1 MVHRDF
7 RSARITAILAAA
19 VAMLALSAPAFTAPV
34 GEEDVPATS
43 IVPAGG
49 EGAPA
54 PVNSPSS
61 AGTPSAPA
69 AAGMPFIPGPKPKP
83 PSHRASVKSK
93 KSVREPE
100 IEPAQA
106 RLKLLQSVP
115 VYSAPAKSSKH
126 IAQVSLDNFVIVTG
140 STLYFLQ
147 VKLKTGQTGY
157 IDPSAVELVKPT
169 DKVFVLTHDAGV
181 LEKPNRWAKKL
192 ADVHQGRNVHIV
204 GVSLNYMKI
213 RMKNG
218 LEGFIP
224 MTALE

>member
-7 RSARITAILAAA
+7 RSVRITALLAAT

-61 AGTPSAPA
+61 GTTPLAPA
-69 AAGMPFIPGPKPKP
+69 AAGVTSMPAPTAKKS
-83 PSHRASVKSK
+83 PSHGASSKS
-93 KSVREPE
+93 SVREPE

-106 RLKLLQSVP
+106 RVKLLQDAP
-115 VYSAPAKSSKH
+115 VYSAPAKSSRH
-126 IAQVSLDNFVIVTG
+126 IGQVSRDKFVMVTG
-140 STLYFLQ
+140 STHYYLQ

-157 IDPSAVELVKPT
+157 IDPSVADLVTPT

-192 ADVHQGRNVHIV
+192 AQVHKGRNVHIV
-204 GVSLNYMKI
+204 GLSLNYMKI
-213 RMKNG
+213 RMKSG

-224 MTALE
+224 ITALE

>member
-7 RSARITAILAAA
+7 RSARITALMAAA
-19 VAMLALSAPAFTAPV
+19 VAMLAWSAPSFAAGG

-61 AGTPSAPA
+61 AGAPSAPA
-69 AAGMPFIPGPKPKP
+69 APGMPYLPAPTPKP
-83 PSHRASVKSK
+83 PSHRASSKSTL
-93 KSVREPE
+93 REPE

-106 RLKLLQSVP
+106 RLKVLEEAP

-126 IAQVSLDNFVIVTG
+126 IEQLSPDRFVIVTG
-140 STLYFLQ
+140 STHYYLQ
-147 VKLKTGQTGY
+147 VKLKNGQTGY
-157 IDPSAVELVKPT
+157 IEPSAVELVKPT
-169 DKVFVLTHDAGV
+169 DKIFVLTHDAGV

-192 ADVHQGRNVHIV
+192 SEVHKGRNVHVV
-204 GVSLNYMKI
+204 GLSLNYMKI
-213 RMKNG
+213 RMKSG

-224 MTALE
+224 ITALE